1 MSNRELLFS
10 LPDFSKAMK
19 AEIERTDWKFSDFET
34 AALIYN
40 WSLPYEKTIAL
51 LKQIA
56 AATTD
61 LNLKTQI
68 NQRITVDNLLLEKF
82 KETNPKCVFVVQY
95 PDNSIH
101 GIYREYATA
110 LQNAADMKDDFTIK
124 KYQIISSK
132 FEPVVLHSSLGIRNM
147 DSEHQTE
154 FDSVD
159 DIPDCLGEMEFDKD
173 GELSTFY
180 AWELDNE
187 QTREVQNLDSE
198 RFENAFVPYPV
209 FFDKGDR
216 VKVSDDVAGVV
227 SGTKEDYQQII
238 EQAKTNKIYDYVD
251 TFVRIDFD
259 GEGDHTH
266 VSPFFMEFED
276 F

>member
-34 AALIYN
+34 AVLIYN
-40 WSLPYEKTIAL
+40 WSLPYEKTAKNNLKNQADKTEL

-56 AATTD
+56 FVTTD

-110 LQNAADMKDDFTIK
+110 LQNAADMKDDFTEEELLSWKEDFFNNKFKEEKRIK
-124 KYQIISSK
+124 KWNAL
-132 FEPVVLHSSLGIRNM
+132 E
-147 DSEHQTE
+147 
-154 FDSVD
+154 
-159 DIPDCLGEMEFDKD
+159 KD
-173 GELSTFY
+173 L
-180 AWELDNE
+180 
-187 QTREVQNLDSE
+187 RE
-198 RFENAFVPYPV
+198 
-209 FFDKGDR
+209 
-216 VKVSDDVAGVV
+216 
-227 SGTKEDYQQII
+227 KEDWSEEEIQNFK
-238 EQAKTNKIYDYVD
+238 ESFFSKKKEKTDNDP
-251 TFVRIDFD
+251 
-259 GEGDHTH
+259 EN
-266 VSPFFMEFED
+266 
-276 F
+276 